1 VYGADLQGTD
11 VRDWRPAAKS
21 VLVLGSESHGIS
33 PDVAALLDE
42 RIVIRGG
49 ATRRGT
55 ESLNVAVAAG
65 ILMYAWVS

>member
-1 VYGADLQGTD
+1 
-11 VRDWRPAAKS
+11 